1 MNKLCYKGIIIKKR
15 KKIMTK
21 KHYIQFAR
29 LIAKHKNNISN
40 EFLRDLTNLF
50 KCDNIRFDNI
60 KFNEFVL
67 KEINNNK

>member
-1 MNKLCYKGIIIKKR
+1 
-15 KKIMTK
+15 MTK